1 MIHSRPQIHV
11 TSFNYVIYMYY
22 FIFIVSSKFILLF
35 FFNIVANNMCLFHL
49 LKQIYVY
56 LDVHF
61 YEPSSSFPPYSIPI
75 DDVHNED

>member
-1 MIHSRPQIHV
+1 MLLHLI
-11 TSFNYVIYMYY
+11 ML
-22 FIFIVSSKFILLF
+22 FICTTLFLLLVPNLYCFF